1 MRLLKQVLCC
11 TRAAAAVE
19 TAIFAP
25 FFLIFTF
32 GIADLGSAMYTRMAA
47 NAATQAG
54 AIYAIVHC
62 SASTAAACLS
72 GIEQAMNDATA
83 DSSFCTGTVCSAS
96 IAACADGSPKCISV
110 SAAYPYTPMLSSA
123 LYSWAM
129 DQAAQYTATVR
140 VQ

>member
-32 GIADLGSAMYTRMAA
+32 GIADLGSAMYTRMAE

-54 AIYAIVHC
+54 AI
-62 SASTAAACLS
+62 
-72 GIEQAMNDATA
+72 
-83 DSSFCTGTVCSAS
+83 
-96 IAACADGSPKCISV
+96 
-110 SAAYPYTPMLSSA
+110 
-123 LYSWAM
+123 
-129 DQAAQYTATVR
+129 
-140 VQ
+140 